1 MFFVPRKPKKH
12 GIYDVLF
19 ASGDKNHGIYNVFGP
34 GQAKTLVFIYA
45 VLSMLQ
51 EVLCPCQRHKN
62 TVKYS
67 VLGLLLGF
75 VEGAEAG
82 GS

>member
-51 EVLCPCQRHKN
+51 EVLFPCKI
-62 TVKYS
+62 VC
-67 VLGLLLGF
+67 LGSALG
-75 VEGAEAG
+75 VRG
-82 GS
+82 GIT